1 MSSYILIRN
10 GTEKPDVIISMGENN
25 IKKYWDSLP
34 IINNTSFKKLHSNN
48 DTIYYIKYFIKNN
61 LENVI
66 IKAINKDNIYDI
78 NFEIIE
84 PVVYE

>member
-10 GTEKPDVIISMGENN
+10 GTEIPDIIISIGEKS
-25 IKKYWDSLP
+25 IKDYWNSLP
-34 IINNTSFKKLHSNN
+34 IINNSSFKKLYSND
-48 DTIYYIKYFIKNN
+48 DTTYYIKYFIKNN
-61 LENVI
+61 CENVI
-66 IKAINKDNIYDI
+66 IKSNDIESI